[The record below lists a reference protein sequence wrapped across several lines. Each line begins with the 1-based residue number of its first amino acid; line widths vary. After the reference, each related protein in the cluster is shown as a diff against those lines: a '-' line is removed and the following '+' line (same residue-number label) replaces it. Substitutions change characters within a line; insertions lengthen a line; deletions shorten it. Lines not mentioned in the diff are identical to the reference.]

1 MIVIGTVLPNSCMN
15 KQETVLQSNV
25 RESLAIRVT
34 SASSDMVIFEFY
46 SVRHSDKEI

>member
-15 KQETVLQSNV
+15 KQETVLCSNV
-25 RESLAIRVT
+25 KESLAIGVT